1 MSENIS
7 VKKISEY
14 RASLMGLAIL
24 AIMVCHNTLYFQGA
38 YMGANDRLKILSQC
52 GVDIFFFL
60 SGMGCFISL
69 CSNSTGK
76 FYFKRFLK
84 IMCPYLM
91 VVVCY
96 GFFRIVVCADDVF
109 QFIGK
114 YCLITFFTKGE
125 LEEWFIA
132 GILATYLLA
141 PLFYKLINEH
151 AKLFAVL
158 VCAVYVLCFSHLW
171 LAASPFRT
179 VIEIWVSR
187 LPSYMFGMLLGRT
200 VRAGKGV
207 LTSLTKRIVIAN
219 GIFSFALTIAF
230 YYLGAPSFW
239 VFFRLMCLPI
249 LLCTITLYILIM
261 EKAGKNIVNMALEYL
276 GSLTLEIYLLHEKLL
291 RICDS
296 IINRLNIHSTFGSI
310 ISNVVAVALA
320 LIFAKILHNLLE
332 VLIEKLLGAYST
344 DAERRRIFNAKW
356 TIASVKPRRNV

>member
-24 AIMVCHNTLYFQGA
+24 AIMVCHNTLYFPGA
-38 YMGANDRLKILSQC
+38 YMGANDRLKMLSQC

-60 SGMGCFISL
+60 SGMGCYISL
-69 CSNSTGK
+69 CSNGTGK
-76 FYFKRFLK
+76 FYIKRFLK

-91 VVVCY
+91 VVICY
-96 GFFRIVVCADDVF
+96 GLFRIVVCADDVF
-109 QFIGK
+109 QFVGK
-114 YCLITFFTKGE
+114 YCLVTFFTRGE

-141 PLFYKLINEH
+141 PVFYKLINGH
-151 AKLFAVL
+151 MKLFLVL
-158 VCAVYVLCFSHLW
+158 VAAVYVLCFSHLW
-171 LAASPFRT
+171 LGTSALRT

-200 VRAGKGV
+200 VKEGTGV
-207 LTSLTKRIVIAN
+207 LTPKTKKIVIAN

-249 LLCTITLYILIM
+249 LLCTITIYILIM
-261 EKAGKNIVNMALEYL
+261 EKKGTNLVNTALEYL

-296 IINRLNIHSTFGSI
+296 IMNRLNIHSTLGSF
-310 ISNVVAVALA
+310 ISNAVAVALA
-320 LIFAKILHNLLE
+320 LIFAKVLHEMLE
-332 VLIEKLLGAYST
+332 GMKEKLLSAYNKN
-344 DAERRRIFNAKW
+344 AERRGIFSAKW
-356 TIASVKPRRNV
+356 TIAPAKPRRNI